1 MSTEAEK
8 LYEEQS
14 KTFAS
19 VMNLFK
25 WSTVAI
31 IVVLVLMYFFLV
43 A

>member
-14 KTFAS
+14 KTYAG
-19 VMNLFK
+19 VMSLFK
-25 WSTVAI
+25 WSTIAI
-31 IVVLVLMYFFLV
+31 VVVLVLMYFFLV

>member
-14 KTFAS
+14 KTYSGF
-19 VMNLFK
+19 LTLLK
-25 WSTVAI
+25 WSTIAI
-31 IVVLVLMYFFLV
+31 VVVLVLMYFFLV